1 MFYSVRIL
9 DPKGNLKKIISS
21 KKLSNR
27 FWRKY
32 EQGETHPMDMEDY
45 GLEPEKGLGKSS
57 GSSKMDERQPPG

>member
-32 EQGETHPMDMEDY
+32 EQGEINPADREDY
-45 GLEPEKGLGKSS
+45 GLEPEKGFGKSP
-57 GSSKMDERQPPG
+57 GSSGIDERQ